1 MNNKIK
7 EGMFLKKISILISI
21 VLIVSILLFSFTAC
35 EKEDVTVIK
44 LSEVTHSVFYAPQY
58 AAISQ
63 GFFEEE
69 GLNVELTNAQGAD
82 KVLTAV
88 ISGDADIGLCGPE
101 ASVYVYNQGKED
113 YATSFAQL
121 TKRDGSFIVGREPDP
136 NFTFDKLVG
145 KDVVGGRKGGMP
157 LMSLQYVLKENGIDP
172 DKDVNIDTSIQFAAL
187 AGAFKG
193 GTGDYVSLFEPT
205 ALALEKEGAGYVV
218 ASLGVASGEVP
229 YTCYNATK
237 SYIAKNPENIQKFT
251 NGVYKGQLWVKEHSP
266 QEIAESIA
274 SFFPD
279 TNIKDLTAVVKR
291 YKDQDSWN
299 LTPKL
304 SEKSFEHMQDIM
316 ESAGELDQRAP
327 YDVLVN
333 TTFAKK
339 SIKSIK

>member
-1 MNNKIK
+1 
-7 EGMFLKKISILISI
+7 MFLKKISILISI

>member
-1 MNNKIK
+1 
-7 EGMFLKKISILISI
+7 LKKISILISI

>member
-1 MNNKIK
+1 
-7 EGMFLKKISILISI
+7 MFLKKLSILICIS
-21 VLIVSILLFSFTAC
+21 LLVSILLFSLTAC

-69 GLNVELTNAQGAD
+69 GLQVEVTNAQGAD

-101 ASVYVYNQGKED
+101 ASVYVYNQGKDD

-136 NFTFDKLVG
+136 NFTFDKLIG
-145 KDVVGGRKGGMP
+145 KDVLGGRKGGMP
-157 LMSLQYVLKENGIDP
+157 LMSLQWVLNENGIDP

-229 YTCYNATK
+229 YTCYNATN
-237 SYIAKNPENIQKFT
+237 SYIAKNPDTIQKFT
-251 NGVYKGQLWVKEHSP
+251 NAIYKGQIWVKEHSP
-266 QEIAESIA
+266 EEIAESIA
-274 SFFPD
+274 EFFPD
-279 TNIKDLTAVVKR
+279 TNLQDLTTVVKR
-291 YKDQDSWN
+291 YKNQDSWN
-299 LTPKL
+299 LTPEL
-304 SEKSFEHMQDIM
+304 SEDAFDHMQDIM

-327 YDVLVN
+327 YDNLV
-333 TTFAKK
+333 TTIFAKEAMNT
-339 SIKSIK
+339 IK